1 MFPDKLLANTPNKNM
16 PKFKVTGQ
24 IESDICNFVDDIRGF
39 FNVEVNSLFNIKIYL
54 FF

>member
-39 FNVEVNSLFNIKIYL
+39 FNVEECDGKIRTIDL
-54 FF
+54 